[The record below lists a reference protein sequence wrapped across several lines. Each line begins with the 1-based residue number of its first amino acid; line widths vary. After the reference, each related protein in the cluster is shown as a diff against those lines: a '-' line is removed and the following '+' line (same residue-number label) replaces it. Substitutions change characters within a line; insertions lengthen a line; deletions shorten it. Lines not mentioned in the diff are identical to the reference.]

1 MARKLL
7 EKAGLVQMPVMPK
20 NPSPGLPSE
29 AGRPKTAPG
38 SMMHFMSSQS
48 AAVKEAESL
57 RERLAGFEG
66 ALPVRKLDPTIIRAS
81 AWANRHPASF
91 DDDAFIDLKADIA
104 SAGGNVQPIKIRP
117 LRTAQRQGVGRSN
130 SPGGAAPDENA
141 KEGVGPSNPLHSVPP
156 PTYEIV
162 YGHRRHRACLD
173 LGLPVLS
180 LIEDVPE
187 QQMFIEME
195 RENRSRQDM
204 SAWEQGCMYARA
216 LDSGLFP
223 SNRQLAT
230 AIGRDLGDIGKA
242 LALARLPKVV
252 VEAFASP
259 LDLQYRWAKPL
270 NDAQQRDPEGLMLR
284 AKALKELSTPLAAKR
299 VFQALVTKE
308 EGVGPSNP
316 PAVIDIRNDDKVM
329 ATVSDDMNQ
338 RTLIRIEVAL
348 TASQKKTLI
357 DLLRQF
363 LDAPIAGIS

>member
-7 EKAGLVQMPVMPK
+7 EKAGLVQMPAMPK
-20 NPSPGLPSE
+20 HALPAVGAE

-38 SMMHFMSSQS
+38 SMMHFMSAQS
-48 AAVKEAESL
+48 SAVKEAESL

-66 ALPVRKLDPTIIRAS
+66 ALPVRKLDPTTIRVS
-81 AWANRHPASF
+81 AWANRHSASF
-91 DDDAFIDLKADIA
+91 QDESFIDLKAEIA

-117 LRTAQRQGVGRSN
+117 LDTAHRRGVGRSN
-130 SPGGAAPDENA
+130 PPGEVVHNENA
-141 KEGVGPSNPLHSVPP
+141 KEGVGPSNPLHGVPP

-195 RENRSRQDM
+195 RENRSRTDL

-216 LDSGLFP
+216 LDSGLFS

-242 LALARLPKVV
+242 LALARLPKGV

-284 AKALKELSTPLAAKR
+284 AKALKEISTPLAAKR
-299 VFQALVTKE
+299 VFQALVVKE

-316 PAVIDIRNDDKVM
+316 PAVIDIRHDDKVT
-329 ATVSDDMNQ
+329 ATVSGDMNQ

-357 DLLRQF
+357 GLLRQF
-363 LDAPIAGIS
+363 LADSIAGVS

>member
-7 EKAGLVQMPVMPK
+7 EKAGLVQMPSMPK
-20 NPSPGLPSE
+20 HASPAVGAE

-38 SMMHFMSSQS
+38 SMMHFMSAQS
-48 AAVKEAESL
+48 SAVKEAESL

-66 ALPVRKLDPTIIRAS
+66 ALPVRKLDPTTIRVS

-91 DDDAFIDLKADIA
+91 EDEAFIDLKAEIE

-117 LRTAQRQGVGRSN
+117 LDTAHRQ
-130 SPGGAAPDENA
+130 
-141 KEGVGPSNPLHSVPP
+141 GVGPSNPLHGLHP

-187 QQMFIEME
+187 QQMFVEME
-195 RENRSRQDM
+195 RENRSRTDL

-242 LALARLPKVV
+242 LVLARLPKVV

-270 NDAQQRDPEGLMLR
+270 NDTQQRDPEGLMLR
-284 AKALKELSTPLAAKR
+284 AKALKELSTPLSSKR
-299 VFQALVTKE
+299 VFQALVAKE

-316 PAVIDIRNDDKVM
+316 PSVIDIRHHDKLM
-329 ATVSDDMNQ
+329 ATVSGDMNQ
-338 RTLIRIEVAL
+338 RTLIRIEAAL
-348 TASQKKTLI
+348 TASQKKALI
-357 DLLRQF
+357 DLVRQF
-363 LDAPIAGIS
+363 FADPIAGIG

>member
-7 EKAGLVQMPVMPK
+7 EKAGLVQMPSMPK
-20 NPSPGLPSE
+20 HASPAVGAE

-38 SMMHFMSSQS
+38 SMMHFMSAQS
-48 AAVKEAESL
+48 SAVKEAESL

-66 ALPVRKLDPTIIRAS
+66 ALPVRKVDPMTIRVS

-91 DDDAFIDLKADIA
+91 EDEAFIDLKAEIE

-117 LRTAQRQGVGRSN
+117 LDVAHRQGVGRSN
-130 SPGGAAPDENA
+130 SPGEVVPHEEG
-141 KEGVGPSNPLHSVPP
+141 KRGVGPSNPLHRVPP

-187 QQMFIEME
+187 QQMFVEME
-195 RENRSRQDM
+195 RENRSRTDL

-242 LALARLPKVV
+242 LVLARLPKIV
-252 VEAFASP
+252 VEAFSSP

-270 NDAQQRDPEGLMLR
+270 NDTQQRDPEGLMLR
-284 AKALKELSTPLAAKR
+284 AKALKKLSTPLSAR
-299 VFQALVTKE
+299 CVFQALVAKKD
-308 EGVGPSNP
+308 GVGPSNP
-316 PAVIDIRNDDKVM
+316 PAVIDIRHDDKVM
-329 ATVSDDMNQ
+329 ATVSSDMNQ

-348 TASQKKTLI
+348 TTSEKNALI

-363 LDAPIAGIS
+363 LADPIAGMS